1 MKNLILALALTALS
15 GLVEAQ
21 ERVLFEGVDRE
32 TGFACS
38 LSLETQNREANMY
51 TIVYRTKG
59 KE

>member
-21 ERVLFEGVDRE
+21 ERVLFEGVDRD
-32 TGFACS
+32 ACS